1 MRKDIRSKCC
11 IIHSCFVDWMY
22 FQFGWTYAT
31 LILCRPGLH
40 WCCVVLF
47 WIWTFH
53 EWVCIT
59 TCVATY
65 AWQTLWP
72 SGLRRNVKAVVF
84 IGVGSNP
91 IGVMFFTPPLVNQ
104 PIKLLLWCKLRGGKW
119 GARDT
124 ASLLYRT
131 RAVLIAP
138 PRYTLTCIYPN

>member
-47 WIWTFH
+47 WIWTCH

-91 IGVMFFTPPLVNQ
+91 IGVMFFTPPSWTNQ
-104 PIKLLLWCKLRGGKW
+104 SNSFCDASCEVASGALETQLPYYTERVLYLLHHQG
-119 GARDT
+119 T
-124 ASLLYRT
+124 
-131 RAVLIAP
+131 P
-138 PRYTLTCIYPN
+138 